1 MSNIS
6 VEHFKDINTVIKH
19 KKKKLPTPNN
29 PHLSPFYF
37 IYTSIAQK
45 NSGKTYSVCNFIKLY
60 EEHGIKSGTG
70 EDMPI
75 KTIWCSPTSNFS
87 TNSIIYTLKSL
98 DEKDVY
104 EQVTEETLIKI
115 FEEIK
120 AEKELIKKKDAYT
133 SSYKRFLKIKDV
145 NNLSIE
151 DLLILGE
158 FNFENP
164 KDVFGNLSDYMYFWC
179 LDDVIGEKNG
189 VLGSKKNNFLNN
201 LSIKSRHYQ
210 VNLIIMS
217 QKLTYLPP
225 IIRNQVDILQLFPSA
240 SNKVLESYYDEVSN
254 LLTYDEFLELFE
266 FATKEK
272 YSSLI
277 INNHPQA
284 PHRFMCGFNKA
295 LKVNGKG

>member
-1 MSNIS
+1 MSNIV

-19 KKKKLPTPNN
+19 KKKKLPTPNH

-104 EQVTEETLIKI
+104 EQVTEETLINI

-120 AEKELIKKKDAYT
+120 AEKEQIKKKDAYT
-133 SSYKRFLKIKDV
+133 SAYKRFLKIKDPMF
-145 NNLSIE
+145 LKIE
-151 DLLILGE
+151 DILLLQE
-158 FNFENP
+158 YNFDKP
-164 KDVFGNLSDYMYFWC
+164 KDVFGDLKDYMYFWC

-201 LSIKSRHYQ
+201 LSVKSRHYQ
-210 VNLIIMS
+210 INLIIMS

-240 SNKVLESYYDEVSN
+240 SGKVLEQYYDEVSN
-254 LLTYDEFLELFE
+254 LLTYEEFLELFD

>member
-1 MSNIS
+1 MSIE
-6 VEHFKDINTVIKH
+6 VEHLKDINTTIKH
-19 KKKKLPTPNN
+19 KKKALPTSNH

-45 NSGKTYSVCNFIKLY
+45 NAGKTYSVCNFIKLY

-75 KTIWCSPTSNFS
+75 KTIWCSPTSNYS

-98 DEKDVY
+98 DEDDVY
-104 EQVTEETLIKI
+104 ETVNEETLINI
-115 FEEIK
+115 FENIK
-120 AEKELIKKKDAYT
+120 AEKELIKKKDSYVEAYN
-133 SSYKRFLKIKDV
+133 RFTKIKDPSRLKIQDV
-145 NNLSIE
+145 
-151 DLLILGE
+151 LILGE
-158 FNFENP
+158 FNFEDP
-164 KDVFGNLSDYMYFWC
+164 KKVFGNLKDYMYFWV
-179 LDDVIGEKNG
+179 LDDVIG
-189 VLGSKKNNFLNN
+189 SKDSVIGAKKSNFLNN

-210 VNLIIMS
+210 VNLIIIS

-240 SNKVLESYYDEVSN
+240 SVKVLESFYDEVSN
-254 LLTYDEFLELFE
+254 LLTWEEFLKIFE

-284 PHRFMCGFNKA
+284 PHRFLMGWNKA
-295 LKVNGKG
+295 LKINGKG

>member
-1 MSNIS
+1 MSIK
-6 VEHFKDINTVIKH
+6 VEEFKDINTVIKH
-19 KKKKLPTPNN
+19 KKKKLPYPNH

-60 EEHGIKSGTG
+60 EDHGIKSGTG

-98 DEKDVY
+98 DEEDVY
-104 EQVTEETLIKI
+104 DQVTEETLMKI

-120 AEKELIKKKDAYT
+120 AEKEMIKKKDAYT
-133 SSYKRFLKIKDV
+133 AAYKRFIKIKDV
-145 NNLSIE
+145 NKLSVE
-151 DLLILGE
+151 DILILGE
-158 FNFENP
+158 YNFE
-164 KDVFGNLSDYMYFWC
+164 DFREVFGNLKDYMYFWV

-201 LSIKSRHYQ
+201 LAIKSRHYQ
-210 VNLIIMS
+210 VNLIIIS

-240 SNKVLESYYDEVSN
+240 SNKVLEAYYDEVSN
-254 LLTYDEFLELFE
+254 LLTYDEFLQLFE

-284 PHRFMCGFNKA
+284 PHRFMCGWNKA
-295 LKVNGKG
+295 ITINGKG